1 MLFLK
6 SYCKEG
12 GEYCP
17 KNDGKLAVYSRDFKS
32 ISNLILYMLKQKI
45 RESKDLQSR
54 MLGKVEIELFSVF
67 CSYALLLALLYMFL
81 LLVVQGEWEKKLPLL
96 GFLVQ

>member
-1 MLFLK
+1 
-6 SYCKEG
+6 
-12 GEYCP
+12 
-17 KNDGKLAVYSRDFKS
+17 
-32 ISNLILYMLKQKI
+32 MLKRKQ

-54 MLGKVEIELFSVF
+54 MLRKVEIELFYVF

-81 LLVVQGEWEKKLPLL
+81 LLVVQGEWEKELPLL

>member
-1 MLFLK
+1 
-6 SYCKEG
+6 
-12 GEYCP
+12 
-17 KNDGKLAVYSRDFKS
+17 
-32 ISNLILYMLKQKI
+32 MLKQNI

-54 MLGKVEIELFSVF
+54 MLGKVEIELFYVF

-81 LLVVQGEWEKKLPLL
+81 LLVVQGEWEKELPLL

>member
-17 KNDGKLAVYSRDFKS
+17 KNDGKLVVYSRDFKS
-32 ISNLILYMLKQKI
+32 ISNLILYMLKQKL
-45 RESKDLQSR
+45 RESKDLQSW

-67 CSYALLLALLYMFL
+67 FSHALLLALLYAFV
-81 LLVVQGEWEKKLPLL
+81 LLVVQGEWEKELPLL
-96 GFLVQ
+96 GFLV